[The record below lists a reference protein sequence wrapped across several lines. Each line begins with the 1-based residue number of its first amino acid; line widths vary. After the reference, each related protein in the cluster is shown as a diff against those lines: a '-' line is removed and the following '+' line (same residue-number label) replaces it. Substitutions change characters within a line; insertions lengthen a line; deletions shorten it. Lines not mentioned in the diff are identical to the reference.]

1 LSWEYEKPKKQ
12 ASVMLTKKEQ
22 QEAEKIEIR
31 SDEVKEILGQ
41 VPKWIVRWGT
51 TLIFIIAVIFIAGSG
66 LFKYP
71 DIQPAT
77 IILTTENP
85 PADLIAK
92 TNGKIVRLFV
102 EDKQKV
108 NMNDYIALLE
118 SAAVFEHVIEVGE
131 LLKGFK
137 ANVENGQFVV
147 INKSY
152 SLGEIQTYFATFFK
166 NYQDFRKFADLNY
179 HQKKIKGIK
188 NELAKYD
195 DYYSQLSEESGVLKK
210 ELALAR
216 KQFERDSLLYKQGVL
231 SASDYEKS
239 QATLLRKEFSY
250 KETLTGLATAK
261 IEIGRLNQEIL
272 DLELEEANRNS
283 EIQNRLFEAYDKLV
297 AEIDIWKQKYLLSA
311 PVGGIVTFNK
321 FWSVNQNVVEGEV
334 VFTILPE
341 DPGEIVGKIDLSVQG
356 AGKVKAGQKVNIK
369 FANYPHME
377 FGMVRGEVTSISLVP
392 TKDFYTVK
400 VKLTNGLVTNY
411 GYDIKFQQEMPGTAE
426 IITENMSLLK
436 RIFNPAKSV
445 IKRQKLK

>member
-1 LSWEYEKPKKQ
+1 
-12 ASVMLTKKEQ
+12 MLTKKEQ

-41 VPKWIVRWGT
+41 VPKWIIRWGT
-51 TLIFIIAVIFIAGSG
+51 SLIFVIAIILIAGSG

-85 PADLIAK
+85 PANLIAK
-92 TNGKIVRLFV
+92 TNGKIVELFV
-102 EDKQKV
+102 EDKQMV
-108 NMNDYIALLE
+108 SMNDYIALLE
-118 SAAVFEHVIEVGE
+118 SAAVFEHVIEVEE

-137 ANVENGQFVV
+137 AKIENEQLVN

-152 SLGEIQTYFATFFK
+152 SLGEIQSYFASFLK
-166 NYQDFRKFADLNY
+166 NYQDFRKFVDLDY

-195 DYYSQLSEESGVLKK
+195 VYYSQLSEESVVLKK
-210 ELALAR
+210 ELALAK

-231 SASDYEKS
+231 SASEYEKS
-239 QATLLRKEFSY
+239 QATLLRKEFAY

-261 IEIGRLNQEIL
+261 IQIGELNQKIL
-272 DLELEEANRNS
+272 DLELEGANSSS
-283 EIQNRLFEAYDKLV
+283 EIQNKLFEAYDKLV

-311 PVGGIVTFNK
+311 PVEGIVTFNK
-321 FWSVNQNVVEGEV
+321 FWSENQNVVEGEV

-356 AGKVKAGQKVNIK
+356 AGKVKVGQKVNIK

-445 IKRQKLK
+445 IKRQKLDY

>member
-1 LSWEYEKPKKQ
+1 
-12 ASVMLTKKEQ
+12 MLTKKEK

-31 SDEVKEILGQ
+31 SDEVRDILGQ

-51 TLIFIIAVIFIAGSG
+51 SLIFAVTLIIIAGSG
-66 LFKYP
+66 LFRYP

-85 PADLIAK
+85 PADLVAK
-92 TNGKIVRLFV
+92 TNGKIVKLFV
-102 EDKQKV
+102 EDKQQV
-108 NMNDYIALLE
+108 STNDYIALLE

-131 LLKGFK
+131 LLNGFK
-137 ANVENGQFVV
+137 ANIENKELAD

-152 SLGEIQTYFATFFK
+152 SLGEIQSYFAVFIK
-166 NYQDFRKFADLNY
+166 NYQDFRKFVNLDY
-179 HQKKIKGIK
+179 HQKKIKGIR
-188 NELAKYD
+188 NELIKYD
-195 DYYSQLSEESGVLKK
+195 VYYLQLSEESVVLKK
-210 ELALAR
+210 ELALER
-216 KQFERDSLLYKQGVL
+216 KQFERDSLLFRQGVL
-231 SASDYEKS
+231 SASEYEKS
-239 QATLLRKEFSY
+239 QAALLRKEFAY

-261 IEIGRLNQEIL
+261 IQIGELNQQIL
-272 DLELEEANRNS
+272 DLELAQSNTYS

-297 AEIDIWKQKYLLSA
+297 AEVDIWKQKYLLSA

-377 FGMVRGEVTSISLVP
+377 FGMVRGEITSISLVP
-392 TKDFYTVK
+392 AKDFYTVK
-400 VKLTNGLVTNY
+400 VKLTHGLVTNY

-445 IKRQKLK
+445 IKRQKLRD